1 MATPKKPTVAT
12 DDRISAFPVPFS
24 LDAFRKDILE
34 VFFHYVRIIG
44 WITDEKTASQVMG
57 FASANPGYLFDPEW
71 STEDHGLNYERVRG
85 TQFAVALEHLYEF
98 AFFGRRDLSAES
110 MEYESYY
117 MWVSDLVLDAF
128 DSSVSEQ
135 WGSYG
140 GMVSEHAK
148 NCLLVAETANA
159 RVILEGDEP
168 FSYFNNGKSRVESAS
183 EGVLT
188 IRQMA
193 LLSGMEEMSIRAAA
207 NKKRVNPLKTHA
219 LDGGTRIAVDVAKDW
234 LRSKGRYVPIEIYR
248 SAGNVDLSKRG
259 FADYQDLWHALN
271 ARCLMIADRDG
282 LDLVKEKL
290 AVLNLRLAPG
300 VSDYLDIDDAA
311 YANEPLI
318 RLLADLLELPAD
330 LLVLR
335 CKETVANEQLAAIGR
350 QIKQALV
357 ATDSLTSA

>member
-1 MATPKKPTVAT
+1 MATPKKPTVT
-12 DDRISAFPVPFS
+12 IDDRISVFPVPFS
-24 LDAFRKDILE
+24 LDAFRNDILE

-44 WITDEKTASQVMG
+44 WIADEKTALQVMNLEP
-57 FASANPGYLFDPEW
+57 ANPGHLFNPEW
-71 STEDHGLNYERVRG
+71 SAKDNGLNYEHVRG

-98 AFFGRRDLSAES
+98 AFFGRRDLSAEP
-110 MEYESYY
+110 MEDEGYY

-128 DSSVSEQ
+128 ESSVSAH
-135 WGSYG
+135 WDMYGS
-140 GMVSEHAK
+140 MASDHAK
-148 NCLLVAETANA
+148 NCLVVAETANA
-159 RVILEGDEP
+159 RVILEGGEP
-168 FSYFNNGKSRVESAS
+168 FSYFNNGSGRVESAS

-207 NKKRVNPLKTHA
+207 NPKRANPLKTHTS
-219 LDGGTRIAVDVAKDW
+219 DVGTRIAIDVAKEW
-234 LRSKGRYVPIEIYR
+234 LTSKGRYLPIEIYR

-290 AVLNLRLAPG
+290 AALHLRLAPG
-300 VSDYLDIDDAA
+300 ISEYLEIEDAA

-357 ATDSLTSA
+357 VTDSTTSV